1 MERNLSTAESS
12 LCPPEAHKGLY
23 PRTDLISEG
32 YVDCPVPLGSP
43 AHIQRIAYSEYG
55 NPDGIPAVFIHG
67 GPGGGTTA
75 DNARFF
81 DPEKYRVVLIDQRG
95 CGKSQPHLADPDI
108 DIDAELSVNT
118 TAHLIDDIE
127 AVRSLLG
134 IEKWV
139 VFGGSWG
146 STLSLAYAQAHPERT
161 LAIILRGIFML
172 RRTELDWYYNGGA
185 AHLFPDKWERY
196 LSVIPD
202 NKKPDPLNLEG
213 MTHLPN
219 VNLIDVYHELLRSDD
234 HDIAVAAARAWSVWE
249 GSTSFLHDHPTDDHE
264 EERFA
269 LAFARI
275 ENHYFVNH
283 GFLEEGQLLRDVDK
297 IRDIPAV
304 IAQGRYDVVCPPITA
319 WQLHQAWPEAKFVW
333 SSTAG
338 HSAYEP
344 ETISTLVTAT
354 DTFAETMKF

>member
-1 MERNLSTAESS
+1 MNSHDVQIATVQ
-12 LCPPEAHKGLY
+12 KGLY
-23 PRTDLISEG
+23 PETTPFNEG
-32 YVDCPVPLGSP
+32 TVERPVDPDSP
-43 AHIQRIAYSEYG
+43 ASAQHIAYAEYG
-55 NPDGIPAVFIHG
+55 NPKGIPAVFIHG
-67 GPGGGTTA
+67 GPGGGTSA
-75 DNARFF
+75 KEARFF
-81 DPEKYRVVLIDQRG
+81 NPDKYRIILIDQRG
-95 CGKSQPHLADPDI
+95 CGKSTPHLADPDTN
-108 DIDAELSVNT
+108 IDAELSVNT
-118 TAHLIDDIE
+118 TSELIGDIE
-127 AVRSLLG
+127 AIRETLG

-146 STLSLAYAQAHPERT
+146 STLSLAYIQAHPERT

-185 AHLFPDKWERY
+185 AYMFPDKWERF

-202 NKKPDPLNLEG
+202 DKKPEPLNPAG
-213 MTHLPN
+213 MTHFPD

-234 HDIAVAAARAWSVWE
+234 HDTVVAAARAWSVWE
-249 GSTSFLHDHPTDDHE
+249 GSTSYLHEQPTDTHE
-264 EERFA
+264 DERFA

-319 WQLHQAWPEAKFVW
+319 WQLHQAWPEATFVW
-333 SSTAG
+333 SPTSG
-338 HSAYEP
+338 HASYEE
-344 ETISTLVTAT
+344 ETTSTLVSAT
-354 DTFAETMKF
+354 DRFAETFAS

>member
-1 MERNLSTAESS
+1 MNVHDVQIA
-12 LCPPEAHKGLY
+12 AVNKGLY
-23 PRTDLISEG
+23 PETTPFNEG
-32 YVDCPVPLGSP
+32 TIERPVDPQSP
-43 AHIQRIAYSEYG
+43 ASPQHIAYVEYG
-55 NPDGIPAVFIHG
+55 NPEGVPAVFIHG

-75 DNARFF
+75 RDARFF
-81 DPEKYRVVLIDQRG
+81 NPEKYRIILIDQRG
-95 CGKSQPHLADPDI
+95 CGKSTPHLADPDTN
-108 DIDAELSVNT
+108 IDAELSVNT
-118 TAHLIDDIE
+118 TSELIGDIE
-127 AVRSLLG
+127 AIREYLG

-146 STLSLAYAQAHPERT
+146 STLSLAYTQSHPERT

-185 AHLFPDKWERY
+185 AYMFPDKWERFV
-196 LSVIPD
+196 SVIPD
-202 NKKPDPLNLEG
+202 EKKPDPLNPAGL
-213 MTHLPN
+213 THLPD

-234 HDIAVAAARAWSVWE
+234 HDTAVAAARAWSVWE
-249 GSTSFLHDHPTDDHE
+249 GSTSYLHEQPTDTHE
-264 EERFA
+264 DERFA

-319 WQLHQAWPEAKFVW
+319 WQLHQAWPEATFVW
-333 SSTAG
+333 SPTSG
-338 HSAYEP
+338 HASYEE
-344 ETISTLVTAT
+344 ETTSTLVSAT
-354 DTFAETMKF
+354 DRFAETFAS

>member
-1 MERNLSTAESS
+1 MNVHDVQIA
-12 LCPPEAHKGLY
+12 AVNKGLY
-23 PRTDLISEG
+23 PETTPFNEG
-32 YVDCPVPLGSP
+32 TIERPVDPQSP
-43 AHIQRIAYSEYG
+43 ASTQHIAYVEYG
-55 NPDGIPAVFIHG
+55 NPEGVPAVFIHG

-75 DNARFF
+75 RDARFF
-81 DPEKYRVVLIDQRG
+81 NPEKYRIILIDQRG
-95 CGKSQPHLADPDI
+95 CGKSTPHLADPDTN
-108 DIDAELSVNT
+108 IDAELSVNT
-118 TAHLIDDIE
+118 TSELIGDIE
-127 AVRSLLG
+127 AIREYLG

-146 STLSLAYAQAHPERT
+146 STLSLAYTQSHPERT

-185 AHLFPDKWERY
+185 AYMFPDKWERFV
-196 LSVIPD
+196 SVIPD
-202 NKKPDPLNLEG
+202 EKKPDPLNPAGL
-213 MTHLPN
+213 THLPD

-234 HDIAVAAARAWSVWE
+234 HDTAVAAARAWSVWE
-249 GSTSFLHDHPTDDHE
+249 GSTSYLHEQPTDTHE
-264 EERFA
+264 DERFA

-319 WQLHQAWPEAKFVW
+319 WQLHQAWPEATFEW
-333 SSTAG
+333 SPTSG
-338 HSAYEP
+338 HASYEE
-344 ETISTLVTAT
+344 ETTSTLVSAT
-354 DTFAETMKF
+354 DRFAETFAS

>member
-1 MERNLSTAESS
+1 MNSHDVQIATV
-12 LCPPEAHKGLY
+12 HKGLY
-23 PRTDLISEG
+23 PETTPFNEG
-32 YVDCPVPLGSP
+32 TIERPVDPHSP
-43 AHIQRIAYSEYG
+43 ASTQHIAYAEYG
-55 NPDGIPAVFIHG
+55 NPKGVPAVFIHG
-67 GPGGGTTA
+67 GPGGGTSA
-75 DNARFF
+75 KDARFF
-81 DPEKYRVVLIDQRG
+81 DPDKYRIILIDQRG
-95 CGKSQPHLADPDI
+95 CGKSTPHLADPDT

-118 TAHLIDDIE
+118 TSELIGDIE
-127 AVRSLLG
+127 AIRETLG

-146 STLSLAYAQAHPERT
+146 STLSLAYTQAHPERT

-185 AHLFPDKWERY
+185 AYMFPDKWERF

-202 NKKPDPLNLEG
+202 DKKPAPLNPAG
-213 MTHLPN
+213 MTHLPG

-234 HDIAVAAARAWSVWE
+234 HDTAVAAARSWSVWE
-249 GSTSFLHDHPTDDHE
+249 GSTSYLHEQPTETHE
-264 EERFA
+264 DERFA

-283 GFLEEGQLLRDVDK
+283 GFLEEGQLVRDVDK

-319 WQLHQAWPEAKFVW
+319 WQLHQAWPEATFVW
-333 SSTAG
+333 SPTSG
-338 HSAYEP
+338 HASYEE
-344 ETISTLVTAT
+344 ETTSTLVSAT
-354 DTFAETMKF
+354 DRFAEMFAS

>member
-1 MERNLSTAESS
+1 MNSHDVQIATVD
-12 LCPPEAHKGLY
+12 KGLY
-23 PRTDLISEG
+23 PETAPFNEG
-32 YVDCPVPLGSP
+32 TVERPVDPDSP
-43 AHIQRIAYSEYG
+43 ASTQHIAYAEYG
-55 NPDGIPAVFIHG
+55 NPEGIPAVFIHG
-67 GPGGGTTA
+67 GPGGGTSA
-75 DNARFF
+75 KEARFF
-81 DPEKYRVVLIDQRG
+81 NPDKYRVILINQRG
-95 CGKSQPHLADPDI
+95 CGKSTPHLADPDTN
-108 DIDAELSVNT
+108 IDAELSVNT
-118 TAHLIDDIE
+118 TSELIGDIE
-127 AVRSLLG
+127 AIRETLG

-146 STLSLAYAQAHPERT
+146 STLSLAYTQAHPERT

-185 AHLFPDKWERY
+185 AYMFPDKWERF

-202 NKKPDPLNLEG
+202 DKKPEPLNPAG
-213 MTHLPN
+213 MTHLPD

-234 HDIAVAAARAWSVWE
+234 HDTAVAAARAWSVWE
-249 GSTSFLHDHPTDDHE
+249 GSTSYLHDQPTDTHE
-264 EERFA
+264 DERFA

-319 WQLHQAWPEAKFVW
+319 WQLHQAWPEATFVW
-333 SSTAG
+333 SPTSG
-338 HSAYEP
+338 HASYEE
-344 ETISTLVTAT
+344 ETTSTLVSAT
-354 DTFAETMKF
+354 DRFAETFAS

>member
-1 MERNLSTAESS
+1 MNSHDVQIATVD
-12 LCPPEAHKGLY
+12 KGLY
-23 PRTDLISEG
+23 PETAPFNEG
-32 YVDCPVPLGSP
+32 TVERPVDPDSP
-43 AHIQRIAYSEYG
+43 ASTQHIAYAEYG
-55 NPDGIPAVFIHG
+55 NPEGIPAVFIHG
-67 GPGGGTTA
+67 GPGGGTSA
-75 DNARFF
+75 KEARFF
-81 DPEKYRVVLIDQRG
+81 NPDKYRIILIDQRG
-95 CGKSQPHLADPDI
+95 CGKSTPHLADPDTN
-108 DIDAELSVNT
+108 IDAELSVNT
-118 TAHLIDDIE
+118 TSELIGDIE
-127 AVRSLLG
+127 AIRETLG

-146 STLSLAYAQAHPERT
+146 STLSLAYIQAHPERT

-185 AHLFPDKWERY
+185 AYMFPDKWERF

-202 NKKPDPLNLEG
+202 DKKPEPLNPAG
-213 MTHLPN
+213 MTHFPD

-234 HDIAVAAARAWSVWE
+234 HDTVVAAARAWSVWE
-249 GSTSFLHDHPTDDHE
+249 GSTSYLHEQPTDTHE
-264 EERFA
+264 DERFA

-319 WQLHQAWPEAKFVW
+319 WQLHQAWPEATFVW
-333 SSTAG
+333 SPTSG
-338 HSAYEP
+338 HASYEE
-344 ETISTLVTAT
+344 ETTSTLVSAT
-354 DTFAETMKF
+354 DRFAETFAS